1 MLFAKKTIRDL
12 SILFGILFFSSFC
25 SSKTEWIRKLP
36 DTIPN
41 EPGKSDRVKTNSL
54 PLGIYLRPTEKKSPM
69 KSPSHHYE
77 WTESI
82 YIAQEYQFT
91 KEYREKNESPS
102 ETKFKIIIG
111 KGNYKQQGVWV
122 LFETNSIQKIECS
135 SKDSIWETKDWKK
148 TNPCSQSPDSVP
160 FSHSLLYHYK
170 TEDRSIAPMQFESG
184 YTESNFGIVWE
195 SKEPYTE
202 DILFKKARDK
212 FTKKEFQPHVY
223 YYGRLD

>member
-1 MLFAKKTIRDL
+1 MLFVKKTIRDL
-12 SILFGILFFSSFC
+12 FFLIGVLFFSSFC
-25 SSKTEWIRKLP
+25 YPKTEWIRNLP
-36 DTIPN
+36 PDAASN
-41 EPGKSDRVKTNSL
+41 KSDRIKKNPI
-54 PLGIYLRPTEKKSPM
+54 PLGIYLRPSEKKSPM
-69 KSPSHHYE
+69 KSLSHHYE

-82 YIAQEYQFT
+82 YISKGNQFT
-91 KEYREKNESPS
+91 KEYREKNESPD
-102 ETKFKIIIG
+102 ETKFKIISG

-135 SKDSIWETKDWKK
+135 PEKTKWKTEDWKK
-148 TNPCSQSPDSVP
+148 TNLCSHSPDSVS

-170 TEDRSIAPMQFESG
+170 TEDQSLAPMQYESG
-184 YTESNFGIVWE
+184 YTESSFGIVWE
-195 SKEPYTE
+195 SKEPYKE